1 MKRVILTLAGIAAI
15 SACSDTDSRRAPE
28 DDNLTRPLEVARV
41 DTSRPLAPV
50 EREVAKPVE
59 AESAKAAKPAASK
72 PTRQP
77 KKAPA
82 PRRAKASPPAVREDT
97 ATAQGYVGVGR
108 DTAAA
113 PTVGTSSTASTDTLK
128 SNASR
133 DTLSSS
139 ASTDTLRSSAS
150 TDTVTRASSD
160 TAVVA
165 PEEIASARTDTI
177 TARTDTAR
185 TPPADTAS
193 APRPDTSSRVRAGTT
208 AGRDSSPVSSTPSA
222 AAVKAART
230 LPIGTEIHAAL
241 DDSINSRTDTVG
253 RVVTAVVMEPVT
265 ASDGSTLIQA
275 GAPVRFSV
283 TRLRAARSKSAQGRL
298 ALQVDGIGVGGE
310 LRKVSAD
317 VKPVPHELRGRGVG
331 TSEAA
336 KVGVGAAGGAVLGRV
351 IGGNTKGAV
360 IGGVVGAAG
369 GAVVASQTAT
379 RDVVVTAK
387 TPVVLILTQPLVA
400 Q

>member
-1 MKRVILTLAGIAAI
+1 MKRLILTLAGIAAI
-15 SACSDTDSRRAPE
+15 SACSDTDSHRAPE
-28 DDNLTRPLEVARV
+28 DDNLMRPLEVARV
-41 DTSRPLAPV
+41 DSSSQVAPV
-50 EREVAKPVE
+50 ERQVTKPDE
-59 AESAKAAKPAASK
+59 AAKVTTPK
-72 PTRQP
+72 PKRQP
-77 KKAPA
+77 KKAPVT
-82 PRRAKASPPAVREDT
+82 RRAKASPAVREDT
-97 ATAQGYVGVGR
+97 ASSQGYVAAPR

-113 PTVGTSSTASTDTLK
+113 PAVDTSSTPYTDTLSPTVSTDTL
-128 SNASR
+128 
-133 DTLSSS
+133 
-139 ASTDTLRSSAS
+139 
-150 TDTVTRASSD
+150 TRASSD

-165 PEEIASARTDTI
+165 PEEIASARTDTAG
-177 TARTDTAR
+177 TRTDTVR
-185 TPPADTAS
+185 TNPSDTAS
-193 APRPDTSSRVRAGTT
+193 APPADTSSRTRADTT
-208 AGRDSSPVSSTPSA
+208 PARNSAPVDSTPSVA
-222 AAVKAART
+222 PVKAVRT
-230 LPIGTEIHAAL
+230 LPVGTEIHAAL

-275 GAPVRFSV
+275 GAPVRFTV

-310 LRKVSAD
+310 LHKVSAN

-379 RDVVVTAK
+379 RDVVVKAK
-387 TPVVLILTQPLVA
+387 TPVVLTLTEPLVA

>member
-1 MKRVILTLAGIAAI
+1 MKRLILTLAGIAAI
-15 SACSDTDSRRAPE
+15 SACSDTDSHRAPE
-28 DDNLTRPLEVARV
+28 DDNLTRPLEVARA
-41 DTSRPLAPV
+41 DTSSQVAPV
-50 EREVAKPVE
+50 ERQVTKPDE
-59 AESAKAAKPAASK
+59 AAKVTTPK
-72 PTRQP
+72 PKRQP

-82 PRRAKASPPAVREDT
+82 PRRAKAPAPAVGEDT
-97 ATAQGYVGVGR
+97 TTSQGYVAAPR

-113 PTVGTSSTASTDTLK
+113 PAVDSSSTPSTDTL
-128 SNASR
+128 SP
-133 DTLSSS
+133 TG
-139 ASTDTLRSSAS
+139 STDTL
-150 TDTVTRASSD
+150 TRAASD

-165 PEEIASARTDTI
+165 PEEIASARTDTAG
-177 TARTDTAR
+177 TRTDTVR
-185 TPPADTAS
+185 TNPSDTAS
-193 APRPDTSSRVRAGTT
+193 APPADTSSRTRADTT
-208 AGRDSSPVSSTPSA
+208 PARNSAPVDSTPSVA
-222 AAVKAART
+222 PVKAVRT
-230 LPIGTEIHAAL
+230 LPVGTEIHAAL

-275 GAPVRFSV
+275 GAPVRFTV

-310 LRKVSAD
+310 LHKVSAN

-379 RDVVVTAK
+379 RDVVVKAK
-387 TPVVLILTQPLVA
+387 TPVVLTLTEPLVA

>member
-1 MKRVILTLAGIAAI
+1 MKRLILTLAGIAAI
-15 SACSDTDSRRAPE
+15 SACSDTDSHRAPE

-41 DTSRPLAPV
+41 DSSSQVAPV
-50 EREVAKPVE
+50 ERQVTRPDE
-59 AESAKAAKPAASK
+59 AAKVTTPK
-72 PTRQP
+72 PKWQP
-77 KKAPA
+77 KKASV
-82 PRRAKASPPAVREDT
+82 PRRAKAPAPAVGEDT
-97 ATAQGYVGVGR
+97 TTSQGYVAAPR

-113 PTVGTSSTASTDTLK
+113 VDTSSSPSTDTL
-128 SNASR
+128 SPAV
-133 DTLSSS
+133 
-139 ASTDTLRSSAS
+139 STDTL
-150 TDTVTRASSD
+150 TRASSD

-165 PEEIASARTDTI
+165 PEEIA
-177 TARTDTAR
+177 TARTDTAGTR
-185 TPPADTAS
+185 TDTARTLPSDTAS
-193 APRPDTSSRVRAGTT
+193 APPADTSSRTRADTT
-208 AGRDSSPVSSTPSA
+208 PARNSTPVDSTPSVA
-222 AAVKAART
+222 PVKAVRT

-275 GAPVRFSV
+275 GAPVRFTV

-310 LRKVSAD
+310 LHKVSAD

-379 RDVVVTAK
+379 RDVIVKAK
-387 TPVVLILTQPLVA
+387 TPVVLTLTEPLVA